1 MSNDGSSSA
10 ATGGFIFLAL
20 YCLFVVAII
29 AFQIFLFWRIF
40 SKTGQSGAMSLIG
53 LIPGVGLFV
62 LLCILAFGTW
72 PLELERD
79 PRRMMQG
86 GMQQPAPG
94 YGPPMGQ
101 PMPPY
106 TQQPPQY
113 PPYPPQ

>member
-1 MSNDGSSSA
+1 MNNDGSSA
-10 ATGGFIFLAL
+10 AGAGFIFLAL
-20 YCLFVVAII
+20 YCLFIVAIVG
-29 AFQIFLFWRIF
+29 FQIFLFWRIF
-40 SKTGQSGAMSLIG
+40 AKTGQSGAMSLIG

-72 PLELERD
+72 PIELRQD
-79 PRRMMQG
+79 PRMMS
-86 GMQQPAPG
+86 GMPPAPG
-94 YGPPMGQ
+94 YAPQMGQ